1 MRDEVDQLYFE
12 WLVDQVGSGE
22 GFVPLL
28 KLLHDKEFIFIIP
41 NDENRRE
48 DALDLRVEFLR
59 VDQHEPDSVIP
70 TGTRLLHPYCSLL
83 ELLVALSRKLEF
95 MTDEPALGWAM
106 ALLENLEL
114 HRMRGDLDPVQV
126 QYVDEILERL
136 VWRNFQADGL
146 GGFFPLSW
154 PEEDQRQVELWYQM
168 SAYVDE
174 KTEL

>member
-1 MRDEVDQLYFE
+1 MKDEVDQLYFE

-22 GFVPLL
+22 GYTPLL

-59 VDQHEPDSVIP
+59 DDQHESDSIIAS
-70 TGTRLLHPYCSLL
+70 GTRFLHPYCSVL
-83 ELLVALSRKLEF
+83 EVLIALSRRLEF
-95 MTDEPALGWAM
+95 MTDGSALGWAVT
-106 ALLENLEL
+106 LLENLEI
-114 HRMRGDLDPVQV
+114 HKMQGDLDEDQV
-126 QYVDEILERL
+126 RYVDEILERL
-136 VWRNFQADGL
+136 LWRNYQADGM

-168 SAYVDE
+168 STYVDE
-174 KTEL
+174 QVDL